1 MRYFDGFPETT
12 EMKRLLTYSARLSYE
27 EPRGH
32 VHEDSFPVVAATHE
46 EATKLAFAYVLQV
59 LKLGDF
65 ELRVLGA

>member
-1 MRYFDGFPETT
+1 
-12 EMKRLLTYSARLSYE
+12 MKRLLTYSARLSYE
-27 EPRGH
+27 EPPGH
-32 VHEDSFPVVAATHE
+32 VHEDSFPVVASTPQ